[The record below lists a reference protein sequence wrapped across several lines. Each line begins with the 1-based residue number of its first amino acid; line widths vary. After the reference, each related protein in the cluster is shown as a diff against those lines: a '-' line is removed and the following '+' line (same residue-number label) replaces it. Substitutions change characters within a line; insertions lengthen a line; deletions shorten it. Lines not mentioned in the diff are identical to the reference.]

1 MATLPEM
8 NVIVNKYVV
17 SEQPS
22 GDAPRLMLI
31 YHNLLSAQAAHNLM
45 EGLSQALESDKIILL
60 DGSVEVFQLINGKW
74 LHLDGSIELE
84 DASIPQKVN
93 FREFL

>member
-8 NVIVNKYVV
+8 NVVV
-17 SEQPS
+17 HKHVISGQPS
-22 GDAPRLMLI
+22 GNAPRLMLI
-31 YHNLLSAQAAHNLM
+31 FHNKLSMAAYKSIHRSLGEVIESGKPIVI
-45 EGLSQALESDKIILL
+45 EG
-60 DGSVEVFQLINGKW
+60 GVEVFQLISGKW

-84 DASIPQKVN
+84 DAPIPQKVY

>member
-8 NVIVNKYVV
+8 NVIVNKHVI
-17 SEQPS
+17 SDKPS

-31 YHNLLSAQAAHNLM
+31 VHDRLSEQAHANIKKDL
-45 EGLSQALESDKIILL
+45 ETALASGKSIVI
-60 DGSVEVFQLINGKW
+60 GGGVEVFQLINGKW

-84 DASIPQKVN
+84 DAPIPQKVN